1 MIDKHN
7 NGYFAHHQNSQITD
21 CPSALRI
28 AKQAGKQQNKSIADY
43 LWDEDH
49 KVLLVTFSDN

>member
-7 NGYFAHHQNSQITD
+7 NGYFAHHQNPKITD
-21 CPSALRI
+21 CPSALHI
-28 AKQAGKQQNKSIADY
+28 ARQEGSQQNKSIADY
-43 LWDEDH
+43 LWYEDH